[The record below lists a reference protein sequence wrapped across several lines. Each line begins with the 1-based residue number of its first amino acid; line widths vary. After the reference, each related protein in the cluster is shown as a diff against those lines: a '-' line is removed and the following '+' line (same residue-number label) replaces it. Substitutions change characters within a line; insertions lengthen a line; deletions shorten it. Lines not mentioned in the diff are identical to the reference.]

1 MMRGKLVSHF
11 INQTFVFP
19 DNRNRKQEENQTT
32 QL

>member
-1 MMRGKLVSHF
+1 MRGKLVSHF

-19 DNRNRKQEENQTT
+19 DNRNRKQEETT